1 MIDILSERLILRLVP
16 LAGLAAMA
24 ARDVDACRR
33 LIGNVPDA
41 WFDESWVAELRLG
54 QWKAD
59 PDYAPWSIRTIARR
73 LDGEIAGYMNCHD
86 KPVVFEHRG
95 EVGLMIEMGYT
106 IFEPHRRQGIATEAI
121 EAFTE
126 FAAREGV
133 RWVRLS
139 IAPGNAASLALAERF
154 GAVKI
159 GTHYDDRDG
168 PEDVYLFGLD

>member
-1 MIDILSERLILRLVP
+1 
-16 LAGLAAMA
+16 
-24 ARDVDACRR
+24 
-33 LIGNVPDA
+33 
-41 WFDESWVAELRLG
+41 
-54 QWKAD
+54 
-59 PDYAPWSIRTIARR
+59 
-73 LDGEIAGYMNCHD
+73 MNCHD

-121 EAFTE
+121 EAFTD

-159 GTHYDDRDG
+159 GTQYDDRDG
-168 PEDVYLFGLD
+168 PEDVYLFDLD